1 MAKLPGSGQ
10 AHPGITRM
18 AAVTTPETSDR
29 RPRRSRPVRV
39 AEAIKDW
46 VVEQGLR
53 PGDRLPGEA
62 ELIARFQMSKGTIRE
77 AMRILQAQGL
87 VETKTGPGGGSFV
100 GEVSRERAHALLA
113 NYFYFRNLTIADIYA
128 LRLSLEPELAASLAG
143 RLTEAQ
149 LAELEEIM
157 TAYAA
162 RAEDSE
168 GERAQ
173 HVASLR
179 FHARLSD
186 FGDNALLGF
195 FIGFMAQILTDLTVY
210 RRLYAA
216 PNHDLW
222 RRGRDHQLQLI
233 AALRSGDAAA
243 ARQVMESHMKMARD
257 LMEDQEAVVMKRFI
271 AE

>member
-1 MAKLPGSGQ
+1 MARLAETMSPAPRETEMSPEK
-10 AHPGITRM
+10 ITDP
-18 AAVTTPETSDR
+18 VPKP
-29 RPRRSRPVRV
+29 PRRSRPVRV

-46 VVEQGLR
+46 VVEQGLM

-100 GEVSRERAHALLA
+100 GEVSQERAHALLA
-113 NYFYFRNLTIADIYA
+113 NYFYFRNVTIADIYA
-128 LRLSLEPELAASLAG
+128 VRQSLEPEMAASLAG
-143 RLTEAQ
+143 KLSEAQ
-149 LAELEEIM
+149 LAELEAIM
-157 TAYAA
+157 ENYATPAADA
-162 RAEDSE
+162 RE
-168 GERAQ
+168 ERLQ
-173 HVASLR
+173 HVASLK

-186 FGDNALLGF
+186 FGDNALLSF

-210 RRLYAA
+210 KRLYAA

-222 RRGRDHQLQLI
+222 KRGRDHQLDLI
-233 AALRSGDAAA
+233 AALRSGDAGGARRIMASHMEMAA
-243 ARQVMESHMKMARD
+243 A
-257 LMEDQEAVVMKRFI
+257 LMEDQQAEVMKRFI